1 MFRIFKSKEIFN
13 EVSYGY
19 ARHKKKLCGEISLT
33 YGMGPNPSSRSPCA
47 VQRMRRQCPRASNPR
62 APSPCPPA
70 HACPPLLGLSHF
82 AAVPTS
88 PEGPSRAR
96 RPRPPRLSEQ
106 GERPSRARRCR
117 QAGARAPVE
126 RAPRAR
132 PASPGLHVPRPRAS
146 LGRAGLCCARLS
158 YPRSHVA

>member
-88 PEGPSRAR
+88 PEGPPAPGVRGLPAFPSKASGPAGPDDAAKPAPALPSNGPRGR
-96 RPRPPRLSEQ
+96 GPHRPDCTCHGPGPPLA
-106 GERPSRARRCR
+106 G
-117 QAGARAPVE
+117 QACAA
-126 RAPRAR
+126 
-132 PASPGLHVPRPRAS
+132 
-146 LGRAGLCCARLS
+146 LGYHIPDLT
-158 YPRSHVA
+158 